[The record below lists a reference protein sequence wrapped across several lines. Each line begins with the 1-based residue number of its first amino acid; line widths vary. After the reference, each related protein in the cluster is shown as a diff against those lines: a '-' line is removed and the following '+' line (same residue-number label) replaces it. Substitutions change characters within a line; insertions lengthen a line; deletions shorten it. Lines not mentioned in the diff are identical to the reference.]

1 MDAVIRTDMIK
12 ERPVSETRGR
22 RNVADLLKCALSRSH
37 QDLLQTLS
45 SAAESQGSSLY
56 LVGGFVRDLLLEC
69 ESVDYDL
76 VVEGNAIKLAR
87 ELAKIHGGRVTE
99 HRRFGTAKWHFPAT
113 LATET
118 GLLALDLV
126 SARTEYYPQPSALPE
141 VESGSIRLDLHRRD
155 FTVNTLAI
163 SLQSDQFGDL
173 LDHWGGLKDLEDKR
187 LRVLHSLS
195 FVDDPTRMLRAV
207 RLEQRLGFQIERGSA
222 ELMELAL
229 PLLARVSGDRIRHEI
244 EHIFAEAAPE
254 TMLARLDE
262 LSVPGALHSAWNGHA
277 DTWLAERFVEARE
290 RALWDELPAIYFGLW
305 VYRLEW
311 PDTEVICRLLKVTSV
326 TMRVLKENLRVKTGL
341 ESLEESDKPSKVVRV
356 LDGSSDVTMHVVS
369 LAENEN
375 VRESIQCYRDEYR
388 HVKPTIGG
396 AELIARGVSPGPR
409 FGRVLGRLRDAWLDG
424 EIVDTTG
431 EGNMLRALLAAQDE
445 QAL

>member
-1 MDAVIRTDMIK
+1 MDLVNRTDKIK
-12 ERPVSETRGR
+12 ERPISETRGR
-22 RNVADLLKCALSRSH
+22 SSVAKRLKCALSSSH
-37 QDLLQTLS
+37 LELLQTLS
-45 SAAESQGSSLY
+45 AAAESQGSSLY
-56 LVGGFVRDLLLEC
+56 LVGGFVRDMLLEC

-87 ELAKIHGGRVTE
+87 ELAKTHGGRVTE
-99 HRRFGTAKWHFPAT
+99 HKRFGTAKWHLPAT

-126 SARTEYYPQPSALPE
+126 SARNESYPQPSALPE
-141 VESGSIRLDLHRRD
+141 VESGSIKVDLHRRD

-173 LDHWGGLKDLEDKR
+173 LDHWGGLNDLEDKR

-195 FVDDPTRMLRAV
+195 FVDDPTRILRAV
-207 RLEQRLGFQIERGSA
+207 RLEQRLGFQIDRRSA
-222 ELMELAL
+222 ELIELAL
-229 PLLARVSGDRIRHEI
+229 PLLVRVSGDRIRHEI

-254 TMLARLDE
+254 IMLARLDE
-262 LSVPGALHSAWNGHA
+262 IGVPGVLHIALAGQA

-290 RALWDELPAIYFGLW
+290 WALWDELPTIYFGLW

-311 PDTEVICRLLKVTSV
+311 PDTEAICRLLKVTSV
-326 TMRVLKENLRVKTGL
+326 TMRVLKEIRHVRTGL
-341 ESLEESDKPSKVVRV
+341 ESLDESANPSKVVGV
-356 LDGSSDVTMHVVS
+356 LDGCSDVTMHVVS

-375 VRESIQCYRDEYR
+375 VRGSIQCYRDEYR

-396 AELIARGVSPGPR
+396 AELLALGVSPGPQ
-409 FGRVLGRLRDAWLDG
+409 FGRVLARLRDAWLDG
-424 EIVDTTG
+424 EILDTTG
-431 EGNMLRALLAAQDE
+431 ERNMLRALLAAQDD